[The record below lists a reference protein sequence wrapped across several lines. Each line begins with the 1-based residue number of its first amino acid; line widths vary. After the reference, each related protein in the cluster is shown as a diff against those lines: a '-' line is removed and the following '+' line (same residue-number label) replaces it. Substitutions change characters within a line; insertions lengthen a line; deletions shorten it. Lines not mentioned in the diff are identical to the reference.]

1 MTIQFDK
8 DGYAVTSGTVA
19 VYNFM
24 PDTREYI
31 GSSSE
36 FISRGQGLPAY
47 SHIDEPLKA
56 KKGFAVCRTQDNRS
70 WEYVADHRGET
81 RYSTVTRAEALIKEL
96 GEYPESTTDIAPAQF
111 DMWNGSAWVVDEAA
125 KSAAAIQSAKL
136 KKAELKALAD
146 SEIEWR
152 QDAVDDKSASEKEIA
167 DLAAWLKYRVA
178 LMRIDTSKAP
188 DIGWP
193 IAPE

>member
-8 DGYAVTSGTVA
+8 DGYAVTSGTVT

-81 RYSTVTRAEALIKEL
+81 RYSTVTRAEVLIKEL
-96 GEYPESTTDIAPAQF
+96 GEYPENTTDITPAQF

-125 KSAAAIQSAKL
+125 KSKAAIQSATL
-136 KKAELKALAD
+136 KKAELIAAATVIISPLAD
-146 SEIEWR
+146 AEAGGYIEDTDIPILSAWR
-152 QDAVDDKSASEKEIA
+152 
-167 DLAAWLKYRVA
+167 KYRYA
-178 LMRIDTSKAP
+178 LTKVDVNNP
-188 DIGWP
+188 VWP
-193 IAPE
+193 VAPE